1 MALSARGSGCDR
13 GALFDRMYVR
23 ERSVSVSMLNER
35 EMREIT
41 QLEIDHL
48 ITFWISVEFNFT
60 SRFFFL
66 RSRRVEAAE
75 QRALPCAN
83 KPMMCSS
90 SSRSSRLSR

>member
-60 SRFFFL
+60 SRFFL